1 MERLDGFLSIKLLCF
16 KENKLEVY
24 EHYTYIKFESS
35 IRNESDPTM
44 QVLKAHLFAENAFEN
59 LIALQLPRGD
69 KVVERGNLSFH
80 QKLVLIDALNIVPD
94 NVISSFRFLNK
105 IRNQFAHDLDASV
118 THNDLLKLGSPLGK
132 KFTEYR
138 KESAGDD
145 ELLLKKLIHYLCGT
159 ITGIS
164 FAYENKDSDKQ
175 QE

>member
-1 MERLDGFLSIKLLCF
+1 MRCSHLNRALYLKEVKLD
-16 KENKLEVY
+16 VY

-35 IRNESDPTM
+35 IKNENDPTM
-44 QVLKAHLFAENAFEN
+44 LVLKAHLFAENAFEN

-138 KESAGDD
+138 IKSAGNDD
-145 ELLLKKLIHYLCGT
+145 LLLKDLVHYLCGT
-159 ITGIS
+159 ITGFC
-164 FAYENKDSDKQ
+164 FAYEKKDSDKQ
-175 QE
+175 VEQA